1 MTSNFFVENKG
12 KYLKMNDGGYIT
24 DLAFLVDMTDHFNKL
39 NKELHGKDK
48 LSAYMY
54 DNMKVFKIKLRL

>member
-1 MTSNFFVENKG
+1 
-12 KYLKMNDGGYIT
+12 MNDEGCTT

-39 NKELHGKDK
+39 NKELHGKVK

-54 DNMKVFKIKLRL
+54 DNIKDFKIKLRL